1 MADQLAN
8 DLDSKLSTVDS
19 MEADNVLELDKE
31 LEELLEDA
39 KTPEQQLLRLLNDPA
54 LQKIARDKL
63 ATETHEQTFD
73 RLLQYPGLREMAI
86 EKIDELEAEQP
97 VSRKRRNT
105 KEINSQRAVRTA
117 MVSNEDLTSQVD
129 PKQWEYLHQFVAPP
143 VNTDGTVGGDF
154 WETRYGKSR
163 IKEKIMRESAAG
175 LDRSVSEYCIEA
187 YEGII
192 LFSEDTEPEAMWDL
206 IVLYMNWFT
215 AYIEGTNSILWK
227 TIYNY
232 TRIRNKKPVEIQ
244 DVRFEL
250 KTQSEMKG
258 LLHPS
263 CFTRPNQEVAYD
275 AWPIW
280 FGSKLRNT
288 FKNIEYNPIP
298 GASNN
303 SNLFNLYE
311 PGPYLQR
318 DFSGMSV
325 SEAYKN
331 CSIFFEH
338 GKYGVGISDFCQPE
352 ILPEVAIVLYG
363 KEGSGKSIIVDVF
376 GKLFG
381 PNYTT
386 IDTARFTSKFNS
398 TLDCK
403 ILVHWDEGTI
413 NDQKTLDMLKN
424 RITAPE
430 LNIEAKYK
438 NTQIRENYIRWII
451 ASNDEQKGLVTP
463 NQRRALILGTNNI
476 LAGRQQDPIVASY
489 FTEISKLNPEDLAV
503 VLSAEDPSD
512 YDQKAIPKTAL
523 EKKWALNALT
533 SVQEFWRES
542 VIACHVGPEDYW
554 RKAYEDYDEAPP
566 NCFGVWLNKKE
577 VHESYVQFWNY
588 TKNGQMVGDSQ
599 FWMQTQ
605 QCLGACI
612 EIKERKFGGAR
623 LKQCIILNNIIQ
635 LQNTLKDA
643 TKQIGLFDTDD
654 DSSINLDPIYN
665 SALDFKKHT
674 ILGLK
679 DISTEKS
686 EPTKVEDS
694 AMERFFIKY

>member
-1 MADQLAN
+1 
-8 DLDSKLSTVDS
+8 
-19 MEADNVLELDKE
+19 
-31 LEELLEDA
+31 
-39 KTPEQQLLRLLNDPA
+39 
-54 LQKIARDKL
+54 
-63 ATETHEQTFD
+63 
-73 RLLQYPGLREMAI
+73 
-86 EKIDELEAEQP
+86 
-97 VSRKRRNT
+97 
-105 KEINSQRAVRTA
+105 
-117 MVSNEDLTSQVD
+117 
-129 PKQWEYLHQFVAPP
+129 
-143 VNTDGTVGGDF
+143 
-154 WETRYGKSR
+154 
-163 IKEKIMRESAAG
+163 
-175 LDRSVSEYCIEA
+175 
-187 YEGII
+187 
-192 LFSEDTEPEAMWDL
+192 
-206 IVLYMNWFT
+206 
-215 AYIEGTNSILWK
+215 
-227 TIYNY
+227 
-232 TRIRNKKPVEIQ
+232 
-244 DVRFEL
+244 
-250 KTQSEMKG
+250 MKG

-338 GKYGVGISDFCQPE
+338 VREIWCGGNELHYIYTRKLLAFYFKRVSTVLAYLSDFCQPE

-451 ASNDEQKGLVTP
+451 ASNNEQKG
-463 NQRRALILGTNNI
+463 
-476 LAGRQQDPIVASY
+476 
-489 FTEISKLNPEDLAV
+489 
-503 VLSAEDPSD
+503 
-512 YDQKAIPKTAL
+512 
-523 EKKWALNALT
+523 
-533 SVQEFWRES
+533 EF
-542 VIACHVGPEDYW
+542 
-554 RKAYEDYDEAPP
+554 
-566 NCFGVWLNKKE
+566 
-577 VHESYVQFWNY
+577 
-588 TKNGQMVGDSQ
+588 
-599 FWMQTQ
+599 
-605 QCLGACI
+605 
-612 EIKERKFGGAR
+612 
-623 LKQCIILNNIIQ
+623 
-635 LQNTLKDA
+635 
-643 TKQIGLFDTDD
+643 
-654 DSSINLDPIYN
+654 
-665 SALDFKKHT
+665 
-674 ILGLK
+674 
-679 DISTEKS
+679 
-686 EPTKVEDS
+686 
-694 AMERFFIKY
+694 